1 MHHSINCT
9 NRRNIDILYN
19 NHMLGFTNA
28 NNNIVGYC
36 MLPLMSRIVCISQ
49 SGVSIR
55 HKVMLMLLLQ
65 QLISI
70 HLMTDIAAYVLL
82 MEGSL
87 YISRLEI

>member
-1 MHHSINCT
+1 M
-9 NRRNIDILYN
+9 YN

-28 NNNIVGYC
+28 NNNCYARCSLLTIVGYC
-36 MLPLMSRIVCISQ
+36 MLPLMSSIVYISQ

-55 HKVMLMLLLQ
+55 HKVMLMLLQ

-70 HLMTDIAAYVLL
+70 HLMTDVAAYVLL